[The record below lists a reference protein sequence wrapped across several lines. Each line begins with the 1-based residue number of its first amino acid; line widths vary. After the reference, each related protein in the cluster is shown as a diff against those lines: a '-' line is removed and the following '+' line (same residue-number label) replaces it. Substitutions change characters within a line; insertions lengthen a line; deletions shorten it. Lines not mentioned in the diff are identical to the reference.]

1 MNFQR
6 DGLRRILSEKGLE
19 TEVLDNYDFQMWAKE
34 TWLLRSLWTKVG
46 TTAYLSFALDPME
59 IRPEKE
65 FVWAVSL
72 YTEPPLYGVRDLF
85 TMPLNHWE
93 NYLPD
98 LLQTLEELRGA
109 S

>member
-6 DGLRRILSEKGLE
+6 DGLRRILSEKGWE

-59 IRPEKE
+59 IRPEKSFGPFPYILNLRFMA
-65 FVWAVSL
+65 FVTYSQCRS
-72 YTEPPLYGVRDLF
+72 TIGK
-85 TMPLNHWE
+85 TT
-93 NYLPD
+93 YLTFYK
-98 LLQTLEELRGA
+98 LWKN
-109 S
+109 